1 LFQAYLFKALLGY
14 LPTVNYKG
22 GKSYVFD
29 SQSTKSHEDK
39 LRDFF
44 QINYPPTACMFKGR
58 QSPQNDAVLNKLKNV
73 VSLENLLGRDTQ
85 VGFT

>member
-1 LFQAYLFKALLGY
+1 LQAYLFKALLGY
-14 LPTVNYKG
+14 LPKVNYMG

-39 LRDFF
+39 LRDFL
-44 QINYPPTACMFKGR
+44 QINYPPTACMFKGGR
-58 QSPQNDAVLNKLKNV
+58 SLQNEIVLNKLKNV

-85 VGFT
+85 VNFT